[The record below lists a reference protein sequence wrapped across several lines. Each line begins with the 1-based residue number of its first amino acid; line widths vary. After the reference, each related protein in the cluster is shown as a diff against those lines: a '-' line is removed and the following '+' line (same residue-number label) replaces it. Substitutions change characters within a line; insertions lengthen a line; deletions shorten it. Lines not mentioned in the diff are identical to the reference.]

1 MYRGVH
7 RKSILKKILYVD
19 CDKDF
24 IEDLEM
30 AFIISAVSDFE
41 LRCVISNGNISQI
54 VASFNPDL
62 IIIAYEVLCTQES
75 WDFNNVPIAY
85 IGKSKEEL
93 EKGAVYGYQ
102 TFGVIR
108 DTEKALEKFAG
119 DPADINLSETQREK
133 TVETSTTSENNRN
146 PSKKEVSVKVVENV
160 NTVVNVHQTGQTEE
174 DFDVLPEDDYYS
186 MDFSVIPEKTEST
199 SPEPNKELDVIDM
212 GYREDRGLNKKK
224 TKVITVYSAKG
235 GVGKTTIAS
244 ELAVYLSLVQL
255 GKRKARVCL
264 IDYNIDFGD
273 VRATLGLD
281 TEGNNLTFWAEEIRE
296 LLEKGAKDIS
306 YNQEEIEG
314 WLKKEERSGLYVLP
328 APLTNE
334 DSMGIRSEALEIIL
348 RNIVDNGNFDFV
360 VCDTGNNTR
369 DSTVIAL
376 KEADTILMIMTQN
389 VNTAICDQSFIGTME
404 ALDFDTSNIKL
415 VINNIMPEKMTGM
428 TVQEIVEHFAA
439 YECIGKIRFNTDVIH
454 ATNLGEPL
462 TLQPDNAFT
471 KQLRSIVA
479 YVTNDESFKEE
490 VPKKKDYSVEYL
502 RKRSDGNWI

>member
-1 MYRGVH
+1 MCHKVH

-19 CDKDF
+19 CDKNF
-24 IEDLEM
+24 IDDLEM
-30 AFIISAVSDFE
+30 AFIINAVSDFE
-41 LRCVISNGNISQI
+41 LRCTISEGNISQI
-54 VASFNPDL
+54 VTCFNPDL

-75 WDFNNVPIAY
+75 WNFNGVPITY
-85 IGKSKEEL
+85 IGKSEQEL
-93 EKGAVYGYQ
+93 EKGAAYGYQ
-102 TFGVIR
+102 TFGVIC
-108 DTEKALEKFAG
+108 DTEKALERFAG
-119 DPADINLSETQREK
+119 NPVDANSTEIQKEK
-133 TVETSTTSENNRN
+133 SVNISSISGKSIKS
-146 PSKKEVSVKVVENV
+146 SKKEEDIKIPEKTIAPV
-160 NTVVNVHQTGQTEE
+160 NDHQTDHNEE

-186 MDFSVIPEKTEST
+186 MDFSVVHQNPTIETTST
-199 SPEPNKELDVIDM
+199 ADKELDVIGM
-212 GYREDRGLNKKK
+212 RYMEDRGLNKKK

-255 GKRKARVCL
+255 GSRKARVCL
-264 IDYNIDFGD
+264 VDYNIDFGD
-273 VRATLGLD
+273 VRATLGLEA
-281 TEGNNLTFWAEEIRE
+281 EGNTLTFWAEEIRE
-296 LLEKGAKDIS
+296 LLEKGEKDIS

-314 WLKKEERSGLYVLP
+314 WLRKEERSGLYVLP

-334 DSMGIRSEALEIIL
+334 DSMGILSEALEIIL
-348 RNIVDNGNFDFV
+348 RNIINNGNFDFV

-404 ALDFDTSNIKL
+404 SLDFDTGNIKL

-439 YECIGKIRFNTDVIH
+439 YECICKIRFNTDVIH

-479 YVTNDESFKEE
+479 YVTNDETFKEE
-490 VPKKKDYSVEYL
+490 IPKKKGFFSRIFKKKE
-502 RKRSDGNWI
+502 